1 MAKLL
6 KILGSG
12 SQIKARTGYLKH
24 TTIYASGFSL
34 EGLSF
39 AQKNCI
45 IPIKIEQLV

>member
-12 SQIKARTGYLKH
+12 SQIKARSGYLKH

-34 EGLSF
+34 RRF
-39 AQKNCI
+39 I
-45 IPIKIEQLV
+45 IGKKKIIV